1 MEAPKGLS
9 ENLQAREPRPPGV
22 YTLHADVELLLDQI
36 RQGTC
41 KDSIIQLLVDPE
53 TCQIS
58 AKKTLPF
65 DSSSRKERL
74 NWILCSAKEEG
85 PSLFVFRIDLRSNSP
100 EWALLVWA
108 PKSSL
113 SVAERAFYFTAL
125 SWLSSSFV
133 DTNLPRE
140 FYVTEEAEMPVFKW
154 T

>member
-9 ENLQAREPRPPGV
+9 ENLQTREPREPGV
-22 YTLHADVELLLDQI
+22 YTLHADATLLLDEI

-41 KDSIIQLLVDPE
+41 KDSIIHLLVDPE

-58 AKKTLPF
+58 VKGTLPF
-65 DSSSRKERL
+65 DGSSRKERL
-74 NWILCSAKEEG
+74 NWISSCAKKEG
-85 PSLFVFRIDLRSNSP
+85 PSLFVFRTDMRSNSP

-108 PKSSL
+108 PKSSI